1 MRVHDQLFS
10 STISQ
15 VSDYGFLFSSVPVLV
30 EGPMSFINYSYVR
43 SQVSISQVLDLLD
56 FHAAQSHGDQ
66 RRGPCPIHKSH
77 SPKSTSL
84 SVSLRKNAYQCF
96 VCKSAGNQLD
106 LWAAA
111 TQQPLNPA
119 TAELC
124 QRLNLKG
131 VHHLNRF

>member
-1 MRVHDQLFS
+1 M
-10 STISQ
+10 
-15 VSDYGFLFSSVPVLV
+15 P
-30 EGPMSFINYSYVR
+30 FINYSYVR

-56 FHAAQSHGDQ
+56 FHAAKSHGDQ

-77 SPKSTSL
+77 SPNSTSL
-84 SVSLRKNAYQCF
+84 SVNLRKNAYQCF

-111 TQQPLNPA
+111 LRQPLNPA

-124 QRLNLKG
+124 HRLNLKG
-131 VHHLNRF
+131 VHSLNRF